1 MSTRPRVLLAD
12 DHPGVARALSRLL
25 SFECDVVGVV
35 GDGCEVAD
43 AAARLQPVVVVLDVN
58 LPNVNGLDV
67 CRQIIRDNPRARVIV
82 ISAMIDAALAKAA
95 RLAGASLFFDKTSMG
110 DELVLAIKEVWR
122 ETT

>member
-67 CRQIIRDNPRARVIV
+67 CRQITQDSPRARVIV

-95 RLAGASLFFDKTSMG
+95 RQAGASVFFDKTSMG
-110 DELVLAIKEVWR
+110 DELVLAIKQAWSG
-122 ETT
+122 TQ

>member
-82 ISAMIDAALAKAA
+82 ISAMIDAALARAA
-95 RLAGASLFFDKTSMG
+95 RQAGASVFFDKTSMG
-110 DELVLAIKEVWR
+110 DELVLAIKQVWR